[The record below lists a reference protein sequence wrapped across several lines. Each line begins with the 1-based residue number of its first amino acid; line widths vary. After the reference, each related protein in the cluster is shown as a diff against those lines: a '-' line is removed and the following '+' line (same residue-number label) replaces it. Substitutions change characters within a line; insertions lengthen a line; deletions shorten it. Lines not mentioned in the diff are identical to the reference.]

1 MKNKYFYLVFLFFLL
16 SANPI
21 FAGRCTGSS
30 GCSACT
36 TCSSCEHCNSG
47 GSCGV
52 CGGGSSGGGFGKIVL
67 IGGGILFL
75 LWLFGDSNG
84 NKKSL

>member
-1 MKNKYFYLVFLFFLL
+1 MKNKYFLLIILLFLL

-30 GCSACT
+30 SCSACS
-36 TCSSCEHCNSG
+36 TCSSCEHCNTG

-52 CGGGSSGGGFGKIVL
+52 CGGGSGLNLGKIVL
-67 IGGGILFL
+67 FGGGIIFI
-75 LWLFGDSNG
+75 LWFFSDNSN
-84 NKKSL
+84 KQK